1 MSIDNPNGSVTLHR
15 RREDE
20 NTAENCPK
28 RRKFRDLLAER
39 SHLSTST
46 PEEVKLD
53 KDMTH
58 KDYVIMVL
66 LSVFIYWLLSL
77 VTSRN

>member
-15 RREDE
+15 RRDNE
-20 NTAENCPK
+20 NAVENSPK

-39 SHLSTST
+39 SNSSIST

-58 KDYVIMVL
+58 KDYVMMVL
-66 LSVFIYWLLSL
+66 LSVLIYWLLSL
-77 VTSRN
+77 VTSRS